1 MDEMIDV
8 LLSPKSSKEDKRK
21 ARKAIFRGFLGD
33 FAKQEEKS
41 IDAKPEAVR
50 GQRK

>member
-1 MDEMIDV
+1 MDELIDV
-8 LLSPKSSKEDKRK
+8 LLSPKSNESEKMK
-21 ARKAIFRGFLGD
+21 ARKALFRGFLGD

-41 IDAKPEAVR
+41 INAKPEAVR